1 MVFAPRRAWWSHHL
15 PTGLIATDV
24 NWEAANSS
32 GLPGRYHGRAL
43 IPVSG
48 HRLEFDTDAVPGGC
62 VHLHAIICITMKP
75 HRIHS
80 ISIIGGF
87 LDGVHLEF
95 DTGLNCIIGA
105 RGTGKTT
112 ILELVRY
119 VLDELPRAETSASAR
134 KRVDSLIEANLDGGR
149 VEMLIETTDG
159 LRYII
164 TRSVGDDPI
173 VMNEAR
179 EATALSVKSFDF
191 FRADIFSQ
199 NEVET
204 IADTKRFQRDLIDTF
219 SLAEINEFNQ
229 KIEDVQHQVRNLARS
244 EEPLQVKLNEC
255 QEGLKQL
262 PMIEEK
268 LKALVGESKDSEAE
282 AVNQAHEAKA
292 RRDRETRAVATARQ
306 VLQSMKND
314 VEPLVGRLKNQLNQ
328 CLTPVLGAGANKELL
343 SALVSGMRPCVTGTD
358 AELNKVVAH
367 LDSALSE
374 LGQREQELREAHVVQ
389 DIEFRTLIEKHKEH
403 QAQSAERVTL
413 ERRRN
418 QLEEMKQQ
426 SALTSDKLSKLGS
439 ERSKLLDQLSNLR
452 DARFAVRAQIAERLT
467 SELGP
472 TIRVSISQDG
482 ETESYQ
488 KLIEEKLRGQGVQQG
503 IVAQRL
509 ATRIP
514 PSTLAD
520 IIRRSDETTLMVDAE
535 LNSNQ
540 AKRVISIFGT
550 LENLA
555 LLETVDLDDAPTIEL
570 KDGAG
575 YKDSVCLST
584 GQKCTTILPILLMES
599 VNPLLIDQPEDN
611 LDNRFVFETIVR
623 SIQRVK
629 KVRQLIFVTHNPNI
643 PVLGDADMV
652 IVMESDGE
660 HGRSTMSGTVD
671 HCEKPIV
678 NLLEGGADAF
688 RQRGN
693 RYKLT
698 P

>member
-1 MVFAPRRAWWSHHL
+1 
-15 PTGLIATDV
+15 
-24 NWEAANSS
+24 
-32 GLPGRYHGRAL
+32 
-43 IPVSG
+43 
-48 HRLEFDTDAVPGGC
+48 
-62 VHLHAIICITMKP
+62 MKP

-87 LDGVHLEF
+87 LDGVHLGF

-119 VLDELPRAETSASAR
+119 VLDELPRAETSAAAR

-149 VEMLIETTDG
+149 VEMLIETTDS

-164 TRSVGDDPI
+164 TRSAGDDPI

-179 EATALSVKSFDF
+179 EPTALSVKSFDF

-219 SLAEINEFNQ
+219 SLAEINDFNQ
-229 KIEDVQHQVRNLARS
+229 KIADVQHQVRNLARI
-244 EEPLQVKLNEC
+244 EEPLQSNLNDC

-268 LKALVGESKDSEAE
+268 LKALIGESRDDQAE
-282 AVNQAHEAKA
+282 SVNQAHEAKA
-292 RRDRETRAVATARQ
+292 RRDRETRAIASARQ
-306 VLQSMKND
+306 VLQSMKID

-328 CLTPVLGAGANKELL
+328 CLAPVLGTGANQKLFTD
-343 SALVSGMRPCVTGTD
+343 LVNGMRPCVTGTD
-358 AELNKVVAH
+358 AELNKVLSY
-367 LDSALSE
+367 LDDALLE
-374 LGQREQELREAHVVQ
+374 LGQREQELRETHAVQ

-426 SALTSDKLSKLGS
+426 SAQALDKLVQLGT
-439 ERSKLLDQLSNLR
+439 ERAKLLDQLADLR
-452 DARFAVRAQIAERLT
+452 NERFAVRAQIAEKLT

-472 TIRVSISQDG
+472 TIRVSITQDG

-520 IIRRSDETTLMVDAE
+520 LIRHSDETTLMVDAE

-540 AKRVISIFGT
+540 AKRVITIFGS

-660 HGRSTMSGTVD
+660 HGRSAMSGTVD

-688 RQRGN
+688 RQRSN

>member
-1 MVFAPRRAWWSHHL
+1 
-15 PTGLIATDV
+15 
-24 NWEAANSS
+24 
-32 GLPGRYHGRAL
+32 
-43 IPVSG
+43 
-48 HRLEFDTDAVPGGC
+48 
-62 VHLHAIICITMKP
+62 MKP

-219 SLAEINEFNQ
+219 SLADINDFNQ

-328 CLTPVLGAGANKELL
+328 CLTPVLGAGANQQLL
-343 SALVSGMRPCVTGTD
+343 SALVSGMRPSVTGTD
-358 AELNKVVAH
+358 AELNKVVAY
-367 LDSALSE
+367 LDSALLE

-439 ERSKLLDQLSNLR
+439 ERAKLLDQLSNLR

-629 KVRQLIFVTHNPNI
+629 KGRQLIFVTHNPNI

>member
-1 MVFAPRRAWWSHHL
+1 
-15 PTGLIATDV
+15 
-24 NWEAANSS
+24 
-32 GLPGRYHGRAL
+32 
-43 IPVSG
+43 
-48 HRLEFDTDAVPGGC
+48 
-62 VHLHAIICITMKP
+62 MKP

-219 SLAEINEFNQ
+219 SLAEINDFNQ

-328 CLTPVLGAGANKELL
+328 CLTPVLGTGANQQLL

-439 ERSKLLDQLSNLR
+439 ERAKLLDQLSNLR

-629 KVRQLIFVTHNPNI
+629 KGRQLIFVTHNPNI

>member
-1 MVFAPRRAWWSHHL
+1 M
-15 PTGLIATDV
+15 I
-24 NWEAANSS
+24 
-32 GLPGRYHGRAL
+32 
-43 IPVSG
+43 
-48 HRLEFDTDAVPGGC
+48 
-62 VHLHAIICITMKP
+62 KP

-87 LDGVHLEF
+87 LDGVHLGF

-119 VLDELPRAETSASAR
+119 VLDELPRAETSAAAR

-149 VEMLIETTDG
+149 VEMLIETTDS

-164 TRSVGDDPI
+164 TRSAGDDPI

-179 EATALSVKSFDF
+179 EPTALSVKSFDF

-204 IADTKRFQRDLIDTF
+204 IADPKRFQRDLIDTF
-219 SLAEINEFNQ
+219 SLAEINDFNQ
-229 KIEDVQHQVRNLARS
+229 KIADVQHQVRNLARS
-244 EEPLQVKLNEC
+244 EEPIQSNLNDC

-262 PMIEEK
+262 PMIEDK
-268 LKALVGESKDSEAE
+268 LKALIGESRDDQAE

-292 RRDRETRAVATARQ
+292 RRDRETRAMASARQ
-306 VLQSMKND
+306 VLQSMKID

-328 CLTPVLGAGANKELL
+328 CLTPVLGTGDNQKLL
-343 SALVSGMRPCVTGTD
+343 SALVNGMRPCVTGAD
-358 AELNKVVAH
+358 AELNKIVAH
-367 LDSALSE
+367 LDDALLE
-374 LGQREQELREAHVVQ
+374 LGQREQELREAHTLQ
-389 DIEFRTLIEKHKEH
+389 EIEFRTLIEKHKAH

-426 SALTSDKLSKLGS
+426 SAQALDKLSQLGV
-439 ERSKLLDQLSNLR
+439 ERAKLLDQLADLR
-452 DARFAVRAQIAERLT
+452 NERFAVRAQIAERLT

-472 TIRVSISQDG
+472 TIRVSITQDG

-520 IIRRSDETTLMVDAE
+520 IIRRADETTLMVDAE

-540 AKRVISIFGT
+540 AKRVITTFGS

-643 PVLGDADMV
+643 PGLGDADMV

-660 HGRSTMSGTVD
+660 HGRSAMSGTVD
-671 HCEKPIV
+671 QCEKPIV

-688 RQRGN
+688 RQRSN

>member
-1 MVFAPRRAWWSHHL
+1 
-15 PTGLIATDV
+15 
-24 NWEAANSS
+24 
-32 GLPGRYHGRAL
+32 
-43 IPVSG
+43 
-48 HRLEFDTDAVPGGC
+48 
-62 VHLHAIICITMKP
+62 MKP

-219 SLAEINEFNQ
+219 SLAEINDFNQ

-268 LKALVGESKDSEAE
+268 LKALVGEAKDSEAE

-328 CLTPVLGAGANKELL
+328 CLTPVLGAGANQQLL
-343 SALVSGMRPCVTGTD
+343 SALVSGMRPSVTGTD
-358 AELNKVVAH
+358 AELNKVVAY

-439 ERSKLLDQLSNLR
+439 ERAKLLDQLSNLR